1 MINPYY
7 LFMGEASGY
16 LNTRESKIQKTIKDI
31 KNDPR
36 EVVDLAEVLVKNGI
50 DPKSITPKE
59 LDRIQRAI
67 KWLEK

>member
-7 LFMGEASGY
+7 LFMAEAGGY

-31 KNDPR
+31 KSDPR

-50 DPKSITPKE
+50 DPKSITFKE

-67 KWLEK
+67 K

>member
-67 KWLEK
+67 K